1 MVVATAAEQLV
12 VEVEVQAQACVVGMQ
27 SVVDMARGPH
37 LVEEDEAPL
46 RREDHRSRRTSS
58 HTSPWCATSSQ

>member
-1 MVVATAAEQLV
+1 MVVETEAGQLV

-37 LVEEDEAPL
+37 LVEEDEVPL
-46 RREDHRSRRTSS
+46 RRVDRHRRTSS
-58 HTSPWCATSSQ
+58 HTSLWYATNLR

>member
-1 MVVATAAEQLV
+1 MVVATEAGQLV

-37 LVEEDEAPL
+37 LVEENEAPL
-46 RREDHRSRRTSS
+46 RRVDRRRRTSS

>member
-27 SVVDMARGPH
+27 NVVDMARGPH
-37 LVEEDEAPL
+37 LVEEDEVPL
-46 RREDHRSRRTSS
+46 RRVDHRRRTSS